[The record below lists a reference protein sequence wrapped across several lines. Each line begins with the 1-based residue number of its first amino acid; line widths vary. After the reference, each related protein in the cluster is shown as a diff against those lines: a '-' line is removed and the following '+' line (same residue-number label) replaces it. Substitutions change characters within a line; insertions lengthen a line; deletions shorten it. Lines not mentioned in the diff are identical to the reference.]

1 MGQVVNLRTARKRA
15 VRTQAEAKAVEN
27 RQRSSRSRAD
37 RLLEAA
43 KSDKTERDLEG
54 HRLDVGVRQ

>member
-15 VRTQAEAKAVEN
+15 VRTQAEAKAAEN